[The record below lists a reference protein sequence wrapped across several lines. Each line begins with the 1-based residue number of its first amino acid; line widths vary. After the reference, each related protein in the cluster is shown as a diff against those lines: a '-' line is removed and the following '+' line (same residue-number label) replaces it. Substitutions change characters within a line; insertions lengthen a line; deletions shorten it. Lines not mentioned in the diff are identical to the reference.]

1 MHFPP
6 LRLALLSILVLAL
19 ILAAFLGYRWYMTN
33 QNLNAQAALFGSER
47 TGLQTT
53 IAELEL
59 GLREAF
65 ASRDALL
72 RELQAERAKTGEFER
87 TLDGIQ
93 DTVSTLEKLQ
103 YTDPELLAKY
113 SKVYFL
119 SEHYAPT
126 DLARIPDMHVAPEG
140 RVLEVHARVL
150 PYLVEMFKEAA
161 EDGIELRAVSAY
173 RSFGTQA
180 TLKSNYTVAY
190 GTGANRFSADQG
202 YSEHQLGTTLDLST
216 KELGTDFTSIEGTA
230 AYTWLTENAHRFGFV
245 LSYPKDNAYYQYEP
259 WHWRYV
265 GERLARD
272 LHEEG
277 RHLYDLDQ
285 RTLDEYLV
293 YLFD

>member
-1 MHFPP
+1 MHQPS
-6 LRLALLSILVLAL
+6 LRTLLLAFLAVVFLALAYV
-19 ILAAFLGYRWYMTN
+19 GYRAYD
-33 QNLNAQAALFGSER
+33 LDARLGVLKAQSAEERSALETSV
-47 TGLQTT
+47 
-53 IAELEL
+53 AELEQS
-59 GLREAF
+59 LREALD
-65 ASRDALL
+65 SRDALS

-126 DLARIPDMHVAPEG
+126 DLAQIPSAYVVPEG
-140 RVLEVHARVL
+140 RTLEVHARML
-150 PYLVEMFKEAA
+150 PHLLEMFEEAA
-161 EDGIELRAVSAY
+161 EDGIDLRAASAF

-180 TLKSNYTVAY
+180 ALKSSYTVTY

-216 KELGTDFTSIEGTA
+216 KELGTNFTAIEGTEA
-230 AYTWLTENAHRFGFV
+230 FAWLTDNAHRYGFV
-245 LSYPKDNAYYQYEP
+245 LSYPSGNAYYQYEP

-272 LHEEG
+272 LKKEG
-277 RHLYDLDQ
+277 KYLYELDQ